1 MNARDPAQD
10 RVLPVPQ
17 TNATGKGR
25 LCPGRR
31 MATPVP
37 GHDRHSRLRK
47 CAVHTRLWS
56 CRKPDEAFVNGHR
69 RSASQ
74 TGNHDFDSWSH
85 FQGHGTHAAMV
96 ISHPWSGLQQG
107 AEDYLRSTARRPGV
121 SPRVVQRIQDALD
134 RWDARS

>member
-1 MNARDPAQD
+1 MPA
-10 RVLPVPQ
+10 
-17 TNATGKGR
+17 T
-25 LCPGRR
+25 
-31 MATPVP
+31 
-37 GHDRHSRLRK
+37 RLRIACCLCRKPMPQAKDVYALDEEWQRRFPDMIGTLACEK
-47 CAVHTRLWS
+47 CAVHTNLWS
-56 CRKPDEAFVNGHR
+56 CRKPDGAFVNGHR

-85 FQGHGTHAAMV
+85 FQGHATHAAMV